1 MHGAPPL
8 VSLTVSRLRRGE
20 TAGFKLRRLA
30 KPTRLF
36 ALHFLKFNV
45 GIGVATSTAVSV
57 GAMGRLVTREEK
69 QL

>member
-1 MHGAPPL
+1 MHGAPL
-8 VSLTVSRLRRGE
+8 VSLTLSRLRRGE

>member
-1 MHGAPPL
+1 MHGASPG
-8 VSLTVSRLRRGE
+8 LTNGPRLRRGE

-45 GIGVATSTAVSV
+45 GIGVANSTAVSG

-69 QL
+69 QP

>member
-1 MHGAPPL
+1 MRGAPL
-8 VSLTVSRLRRGE
+8 VSLMVSRLRRGE